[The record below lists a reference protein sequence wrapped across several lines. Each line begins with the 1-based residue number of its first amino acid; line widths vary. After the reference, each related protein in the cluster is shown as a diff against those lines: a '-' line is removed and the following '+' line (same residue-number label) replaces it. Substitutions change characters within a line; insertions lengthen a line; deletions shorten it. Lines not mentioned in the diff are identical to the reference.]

1 MEFTNILWILSFSLI
16 LISLHWLYGMII
28 KYIEDKP
35 LGCQSLYDVLLRDH
49 FMVARS
55 TGSIYCL
62 LAISSRFDC
71 LATILNSNQVRV
83 NFPGILR
90 VAFTQTDP
98 KRAKNTVQLSVL
110 FALLES
116 LCVKAARKML
126 VKFTPVTS

>member
-1 MEFTNILWILSFSLI
+1 MRSSSRMWNTSKCVTKMELTNIFWLFSFSLI

-62 LAISSRFDC
+62 LAILSRNDC
-71 LATILNSNQVRV
+71 LAAILNNNQVSVHLWSYEVFCRLSGPNSRV
-83 NFPGILR
+83 GLYFII
-90 VAFTQTDP
+90 VFQ
-98 KRAKNTVQLSVL
+98 S
-110 FALLES
+110 
-116 LCVKAARKML
+116 
-126 VKFTPVTS
+126 